1 MASRIQGITVEIGGD
16 TTKLT
21 TALKG
26 VNSEIRNTQSQFRD
40 VEKLLKLDPGNTE
53 LLSQKQRILN
63 EEVQATK
70 EKLKALKTA
79 SEQAN
84 AALEQGTITQSQY
97 DALQREI
104 IATEA
109 ALEDLEEQA
118 EQSAVA
124 LQKISATGTKLQ
136 DVGSKIEGVGKSFLP
151 VSAAVTGVGVAGLKV
166 ATDFE
171 KAMSGVQAITGATG
185 EEFEKLRETAIDLG
199 ATTAFSSGEV
209 AEAMT
214 EMAKAGWSTTQ
225 IIEGMS
231 GVLDATAASG
241 ESLATV
247 STIVADAITGF
258 GLSAKDSARVADLM
272 TQAANSGTIGV
283 SDLGESYKYVAPLA
297 QSMGLSIEDVTT
309 ALSAMSMAGIK
320 GSQAGTSLRTVL
332 ANMAKPS
339 STVASAMDELNL
351 SITNS
356 DGSFKSLDEIITTM
370 RTSFSGLTDDQKAYY
385 ATALAG
391 KEGMSGL
398 ISLLNLTQEEYDALT
413 ASMNNCS
420 GVAGETA
427 AVMQDN
433 LQSKVEQLG
442 GALESLAIKLS
453 EYVIPFLTG
462 LVEKITTAV
471 DAFTNM
477 NPIVQKAVLVI
488 GGILAVAGPI
498 LIVVGKIISAVG
510 TIMTVVPKLA
520 GVINTVKAAFAAL
533 NTTMLANPIFLII
546 AAITALVAAFIY
558 LWNTN
563 EAFRQFWIDLWEN
576 IKEVAIAVWTAIK
589 EFFVSA
595 WEAISN
601 AAQTIWNGIK
611 NFFSALWEG
620 IKTIFNT
627 VLNVIKTIVTT
638 YFNLYKT
645 IITTVFNAIKTVI
658 TTVLNAIKTVI
669 TTVWNTIKTVFTT
682 VLNTIKSVVSGAFNS
697 MWTGIKNTV
706 SGIVNTIKTGFN
718 NAVSFIKNLASS
730 AFQWGADIIQ
740 GIVNGIKSCIGKV
753 KDAVTNVAE
762 TIRSFLHFSVPD
774 EGPLTDYE
782 SWMPDFMSGL
792 AKGIEQSKS
801 MVAKAVE
808 GVAGD
813 MVISPQMAMA
823 RESRNVTSLE
833 RGNASEGLSG
843 ITSAITDALSQMSG
857 QNGDIVIPI
866 YLGGTMLDEVIVNA
880 QQRTNLRS
888 GGR

>member
-1 MASRIQGITVEIGGD
+1 M
-16 TTKLT
+16 
-21 TALKG
+21 
-26 VNSEIRNTQSQFRD
+26 NSEIRNTQSQLRD

-53 LLSQKQRILN
+53 LLSQKQRLLN
-63 EEVQATK
+63 AEVQATK
-70 EKLKALKTA
+70 EKLEALKTA

-84 AALEQGTITQSQY
+84 AALEQGAISKDQY
-97 DALQREI
+97 DELQREI
-104 IATEA
+104 IATES
-109 ALEDLEEQA
+109 ALKELEKQA

-136 DVGSKIEGVGKSFLP
+136 DIGSKVEGVGKSLLP
-151 VSAAVTGVGVAGLKV
+151 LSAAVTGVGVAGLKV

-171 KAMSGVQAITGATG
+171 KAMSGVQAITGAT
-185 EEFEKLRETAIDLG
+185 EDELEKLRETAIDLG

-225 IIEGMS
+225 IIDGMA

-241 ESLATV
+241 ESLGTV
-247 STIVADAITGF
+247 ATIVADAITGF

-356 DGSFKSLDEIITTM
+356 DGSFKSLDKIITTM

-462 LVEKITTAV
+462 LVEKITAAV

-488 GGILAVAGPI
+488 GGIIAVAGPI

-520 GVINTVKAAFAAL
+520 GVINTVKTAFAAL
-533 NTTMLANPIFLII
+533 NAAMLANPIFLVI

-558 LWNTN
+558 LWNN
-563 EAFRQFWIDLWEN
+563 CDEFRQFWIDLWEK
-576 IKEVAIAVWTAIK
+576 IKQAAIAVWTALK
-589 EFFVSA
+589 EFFTAA
-595 WEAISN
+595 WQAISST
-601 AAQTIWNGIK
+601 AQTIWNGIK

-638 YFNLYKT
+638 YFNVYKT

-658 TTVLNAIKTVI
+658 TTILNAIKTVI
-669 TTVWNTIKTVFTT
+669 KTVWNTIKNVFTT
-682 VLNTIKSVVSGAFNS
+682 VLNAIKSVVSGAFSS
-697 MWTGIKNTV
+697 MWNGIKNTV
-706 SGIVNTIKTGFN
+706 SGIVNTIKNGFN
-718 NAVSFIKNLASS
+718 NVVSFIKGLASS
-730 AFQWGADIIQ
+730 AFSWGADMIM
-740 GIVNGIKSCIGKV
+740 GIVNGIRSCIGKV
-753 KDAVTNVAE
+753 KDAVSNVAA
-762 TIRSFLHFSVPD
+762 TIRSYLHFSVPD
-774 EGPLTDYE
+774 VGPLTDYE

-801 MVAKAVE
+801 MVTKAVE

-813 MVISPQMAMA
+813 MVISPQMAAM
-823 RESRNVTSLE
+823 ESRNVTPSE
-833 RGNASEGLSG
+833 RSVTSAGLSG
-843 ITSAITDALSQMSG
+843 ITTAITDALSQLNG

-880 QQRTNLRS
+880 QQRMNLRS

>member
-26 VNSEIRNTQSQFRD
+26 VNGEIRNTQSQLRD

-53 LLSQKQRILN
+53 LLSQKQRMLN
-63 EEVQATK
+63 AEVQATK
-70 EKLKALKTA
+70 EKLEALKIA

-84 AALEQGTITQSQY
+84 AALEQGTISKDQY

-104 IATEA
+104 IATES
-109 ALEDLEEQA
+109 ALEELEKQA

-124 LQKISATGTKLQ
+124 LQKISVTGTKLQ
-136 DVGSKIEGVGKSFLP
+136 DVGSKVEGVGKSLLP
-151 VSAAVTGVGVAGLKV
+151 LSAAVTGVGVAGLKV

-185 EEFEKLRETAIDLG
+185 DEFEKLRETAINLG

-225 IIEGMS
+225 IIDGMA
-231 GVLDATAASG
+231 GVLEATAASG
-241 ESLATV
+241 ESLGTV
-247 STIVADAITGF
+247 ATIVADAITGF

-462 LVEKITTAV
+462 LVEKITAAV

-520 GVINTVKAAFAAL
+520 GVINTVKTAFAAL
-533 NTTMLANPIFLII
+533 NATMLANPIFWVI

-558 LWNTN
+558 LWNN
-563 EAFRQFWIDLWEN
+563 CDEFRQFWIDLWEN
-576 IKEVAIAVWTAIK
+576 IKQAAIAVWTALK
-589 EFFVSA
+589 EFFSA
-595 WEAISN
+595 VWQTISST
-601 AAQTIWNGIK
+601 AQTIWNGLR

-638 YFNLYKT
+638 YFNVYKT

-658 TTVLNAIKTVI
+658 TTILNAIKTVI
-669 TTVWNTIKTVFTT
+669 TTVWNTIKNVFTT
-682 VLNTIKSVVSGAFNS
+682 VLNAIKSVVSGAFNS

-706 SGIVNTIKTGFN
+706 SSIVNTIKSGFN

-730 AFQWGADIIQ
+730 AFQWGTDIIQ
-740 GIVNGIKSCIGKV
+740 GIVNGIRSCIGKV
-753 KDAVTNVAE
+753 KDAVTNVAN

-792 AKGIEQSKS
+792 AKGIEQSKR
-801 MVAKAVE
+801 MVTKAVE

-813 MVISPQMAMA
+813 MVISPQMAAMA
-823 RESRNVTSLE
+823 SRDVTP
-833 RGNASEGLSG
+833 SENSVMSAGLSG
-843 ITSAITDALSQMSG
+843 ITTAIRDAFSQLNG

-880 QQRTNLRS
+880 QQRMNLRS

>member
-21 TALKG
+21 NALKG
-26 VNSEIRNTQSQFRD
+26 VNTEIRHTQSQLRD
-40 VEKLLKLDPGNTE
+40 VEKLLKLDPSNTE
-53 LLSQKQRILN
+53 LLSQKQRLLN
-63 EEVQATK
+63 NEVQETK
-70 EKLKALKTA
+70 EKLEALKRA

-84 AALEQGTITQSQY
+84 VALEQGTITQEQY
-97 DALQREI
+97 DGLQREI
-104 IATEA
+104 IATEQ
-109 ALEDLEEQA
+109 ALKSLEKQA
-118 EQSAVA
+118 GESAVA
-124 LQKISATGTKLQ
+124 LQKISATGTKFQ
-136 DVGSKIEGVGKSFLP
+136 EVGGKIESVGKSLLP
-151 VSAAVTGVGVAGLKV
+151 VSATMTGVGVAGLKV

-171 KAMSGVQAITGATG
+171 KAMSGVKAITGATG

-225 IIEGMS
+225 IIDGMA

-241 ESLATV
+241 ENLGTV

-258 GLSAKDSARVADLM
+258 GLKAKDSARVADLM

-283 SDLGESYKYVAPLA
+283 NDLGESYKYVAPLA

-339 STVASAMDELNL
+339 KTVAEAMDALNL

-356 DGSFKSLDEIITTM
+356 DGSFKSLDEIIATV
-370 RTSFSGLTDDQKAYY
+370 RTSFNGLTDDQRAYY

-453 EYVIPFLTG
+453 DYVIPFLTELVTG
-462 LVEKITTAV
+462 LTNAVEW
-471 DAFTNM
+471 FTNL
-477 NPIVQKAVLVI
+477 NPVIQKVILFI
-488 GGILAVAGPI
+488 GGVIAVAGPL
-498 LIVVGKIISAVG
+498 LIIIGKVISLVG
-510 TIMTVVPKLA
+510 TIMTLLPKLTTL
-520 GVINTVKAAFAAL
+520 ITTVKTAFSAL
-533 NTTMLANPIFLII
+533 SAVMLANPIAIVI
-546 AAITALVAAFIY
+546 AAIAALVAAFIY
-558 LWNTN
+558 LWNN
-563 EAFRQFWIDLWEN
+563 CDEFRQFWINLWEKLKSIILSALN
-576 IKEVAIAVWTAIK
+576 FIQNNAVKA
-589 EFFVSA
+589 FQ
-595 WEAISN
+595 N
-601 AAQTIWNGIK
+601 LWNGIK
-611 NFFSALWEG
+611 N
-620 IKTIFNT
+620 K
-627 VLNVIKTIVTT
+627 
-638 YFNLYKT
+638 
-645 IITTVFNAIKTVI
+645 
-658 TTVLNAIKTVI
+658 
-669 TTVWNTIKTVFTT
+669 
-682 VLNTIKSVVSGAFNS
+682 
-697 MWTGIKNTV
+697 V
-706 SGIVNTIKTGFN
+706 SGIKETIVSGFN
-718 NAVSFIKNLASS
+718 SAVSFITNLAKS
-730 AFQWGADIIQ
+730 AYTWGTDIID
-740 GIVNGIKSCIGKV
+740 GIVRGIRACISKV
-753 KDAVTNVAE
+753 KNAVTDVAN

-792 AKGIEQSKS
+792 AKGIEKSKS
-801 MVAKAVE
+801 MVIRAVD
-808 GVAGD
+808 GLASD
-813 MVISPQMAMA
+813 MVISPQVATA
-823 RESRNVTSLE
+823 GYTNNHSGAITKD
-833 RGNASEGLSG
+833 GLSG
-843 ITSAITDALSQMSG
+843 ITSAIAEAFGQLNG

-866 YLGGTMLDEVIVNA
+866 YLGGTMLDEVIVDA

>member
-1 MASRIQGITVEIGGD
+1 MASRIQGITVEVGGD
-16 TTKLT
+16 TTKLI

-26 VNSEIRNTQSQFRD
+26 VNGEIRNTQSQLRD

-63 EEVQATK
+63 AEVQATK
-70 EKLKALKTA
+70 EKLEALKIA

-84 AALEQGTITQSQY
+84 AALEQGTISKDQY

-104 IATEA
+104 IATES
-109 ALEDLEEQA
+109 ALEELEKQA

-124 LQKISATGTKLQ
+124 LQKISVMGTKLQ
-136 DVGSKIEGVGKSFLP
+136 DIGSKVEGVGKFLLP
-151 VSAAVTGVGVAGLKV
+151 LSAAVTGVGVAGLKV

-185 EEFEKLRETAIDLG
+185 DEFEKLRETAINLG

-225 IIEGMS
+225 IIDGMA
-231 GVLDATAASG
+231 GVLDAAAASG
-241 ESLATV
+241 ESLGTV
-247 STIVADAITGF
+247 ATIVADAITGF

-332 ANMAKPS
+332 ANMTKPS

-462 LVEKITTAV
+462 LVEKITAAV

-520 GVINTVKAAFAAL
+520 GVINTVKTAFAAL
-533 NTTMLANPIFLII
+533 NAAMLANPVFLVI

-558 LWNTN
+558 LWNN
-563 EAFRQFWIDLWEN
+563 CDEFRQFWIDLWEN
-576 IKEVAIAVWTAIK
+576 IKQAAIAVWTALK
-589 EFFVSA
+589 EFFTAA
-595 WEAISN
+595 WQTISST
-601 AAQTIWNGIK
+601 AQTIWNGLR

-620 IKTIFNT
+620 IKTIFNSA
-627 VLNVIKTIVTT
+627 LNVIKTIVTT
-638 YFNLYKT
+638 YFNVYKT

-658 TTVLNAIKTVI
+658 ANILNAIKTVI
-669 TTVWNTIKTVFTT
+669 TTVWNTIKNVFTT
-682 VLNTIKSVVSGAFNS
+682 VLNAIKSVVSSAFSS
-697 MWTGIKNTV
+697 MWNGIKNTV
-706 SGIVNTIKTGFN
+706 FGIVNTIKNGFN
-718 NAVSFIKNLASS
+718 NAVSFIKGLASS
-730 AFQWGADIIQ
+730 AFSWGADMIM
-740 GIVNGIKSCIGKV
+740 GIVNGIRSCIGKV
-753 KDAVTNVAE
+753 KDAVSNVAN

-801 MVAKAVE
+801 MVTKAVE

-813 MVISPQMAMA
+813 MVISPQMAAM
-823 RESRNVTSLE
+823 ESRNVTPSE
-833 RGNASEGLSG
+833 RSVTSAGLSG
-843 ITSAITDALSQMSG
+843 ITTAITEAFSQLNG

-880 QQRTNLRS
+880 QQRMNLRS

>member
-1 MASRIQGITVEIGGD
+1 
-16 TTKLT
+16 
-21 TALKG
+21 
-26 VNSEIRNTQSQFRD
+26 
-40 VEKLLKLDPGNTE
+40 
-53 LLSQKQRILN
+53 
-63 EEVQATK
+63 
-70 EKLKALKTA
+70 
-79 SEQAN
+79 
-84 AALEQGTITQSQY
+84 
-97 DALQREI
+97 
-104 IATEA
+104 
-109 ALEDLEEQA
+109 
-118 EQSAVA
+118 
-124 LQKISATGTKLQ
+124 
-136 DVGSKIEGVGKSFLP
+136 
-151 VSAAVTGVGVAGLKV
+151 
-166 ATDFE
+166 
-171 KAMSGVQAITGATG
+171 
-185 EEFEKLRETAIDLG
+185 
-199 ATTAFSSGEV
+199 
-209 AEAMT
+209 
-214 EMAKAGWSTTQ
+214 
-225 IIEGMS
+225 
-231 GVLDATAASG
+231 
-241 ESLATV
+241 
-247 STIVADAITGF
+247 
-258 GLSAKDSARVADLM
+258 M

-320 GSQAGTSLRTVL
+320 GSWAGTSLRTVL

-427 AVMQDN
+427 DVMQDN

-462 LVEKITTAV
+462 LVEKITAAV

-520 GVINTVKAAFAAL
+520 GVINTVKTAFTAL
-533 NTTMLANPIFLII
+533 NAAMLANPIFLVI

-558 LWNTN
+558 LWNN
-563 EAFRQFWIDLWEN
+563 CDEFRQFWIDLWEN
-576 IKEVAIAVWTAIK
+576 IKQAAIAVWTALK
-589 EFFVSA
+589 EFFTAA
-595 WEAISN
+595 WQAISST
-601 AAQTIWNGIK
+601 AQTIWNGIR

-620 IKTIFNT
+620 IKTIFNSA
-627 VLNVIKTIVTT
+627 LNVIKTIVTT
-638 YFNLYKT
+638 YFNVYKT

-658 TTVLNAIKTVI
+658 TTILNAIKTVI
-669 TTVWNTIKTVFTT
+669 TTVWNTIKNVFTT
-682 VLNTIKSVVSGAFNS
+682 VLNAIKSVVSGAFRS
-697 MWTGIKNTV
+697 MWNGIKNTV
-706 SGIVNTIKTGFN
+706 SGIVNTIKNGFN
-718 NAVSFIKNLASS
+718 NAVSFIKGLASS
-730 AFQWGADIIQ
+730 AFSWGVDMIM
-740 GIVNGIKSCIGKV
+740 GIVNGIRSCIGKV
-753 KDAVTNVAE
+753 KDAVSNVAN

-801 MVAKAVE
+801 MVTKAVE

-813 MVISPQMAMA
+813 MVISPQMAAM
-823 RESRNVTSLE
+823 ESRNVTP
-833 RGNASEGLSG
+833 SENSVMSAGVSG
-843 ITSAITDALSQMSG
+843 ITTAIRDALSQLNG

-880 QQRTNLRS
+880 QQRMNLRS

>member
-1 MASRIQGITVEIGGD
+1 MVSRIQGIIVEIGGD

-21 TALKG
+21 NALKG
-26 VNSEIRNTQSQFRD
+26 VNTEIRHTQSQLRD
-40 VEKLLKLDPGNTE
+40 VEKLLKLDPSNTE
-53 LLSQKQRILN
+53 LLSQKQRLLN
-63 EEVQATK
+63 NEVQETK
-70 EKLKALKTA
+70 EKLEALKRA

-84 AALEQGTITQSQY
+84 AALEQGTITQEQY
-97 DALQREI
+97 DGLQREI
-104 IATEA
+104 IATEQ
-109 ALEDLEEQA
+109 ALKDLEKQA
-118 EQSAVA
+118 GKSAVA
-124 LQKISATGTKLQ
+124 LQKISATGTKFQ
-136 DVGSKIEGVGKSFLP
+136 EVGGKVESVGKALLP
-151 VSAAVTGVGVAGLKV
+151 VSATVTAVGAAGLKV

-171 KAMSGVQAITGATG
+171 KSMSGVQAITGATG
-185 EEFEKLRETAIDLG
+185 EEFEKLRETAINLG

-225 IIEGMS
+225 IIDGMA

-339 STVASAMDELNL
+339 STVASAMDDLSI

-356 DGSFKSLDEIITTM
+356 DGSFKSLDEIITIM
-370 RTSFSGLTDDQKAYY
+370 RTSFDGLTDDQKAYY

-413 ASMNNCS
+413 ASMNNCT
-420 GVAGETA
+420 GVAEETA

-453 EYVIPFLTG
+453 DYVIPFLTELVNG
-462 LVEKITTAV
+462 LTRTVEW
-471 DAFTNM
+471 FTNL
-477 NPIVQKAVLVI
+477 NPVIQKVI
-488 GGILAVAGPI
+488 LFIAGVIAVAGPL
-498 LIVVGKIISAVG
+498 LIIIGKVISLVG
-510 TIMTVVPKLA
+510 TIMTLLPKLTTL
-520 GVINTVKAAFAAL
+520 ITTVKTAFSAL
-533 NTTMLANPIFLII
+533 SAVLLANPIALVI
-546 AAITALVAAFIY
+546 AAIAALVAAFIY
-558 LWNTN
+558 LWNN
-563 EAFRQFWIDLWEN
+563 CEEFRQFWINLWEKLKGVILSALN
-576 IKEVAIAVWTAIK
+576 FIQNNAVKA
-589 EFFVSA
+589 FQ
-595 WEAISN
+595 N
-601 AAQTIWNGIK
+601 LWNGIK
-611 NFFSALWEG
+611 N
-620 IKTIFNT
+620 K
-627 VLNVIKTIVTT
+627 
-638 YFNLYKT
+638 
-645 IITTVFNAIKTVI
+645 
-658 TTVLNAIKTVI
+658 
-669 TTVWNTIKTVFTT
+669 
-682 VLNTIKSVVSGAFNS
+682 
-697 MWTGIKNTV
+697 V
-706 SGIVNTIKTGFN
+706 SGIKETIVSGFN
-718 NAVSFIKNLASS
+718 SAVSFITNLAKS
-730 AFQWGADIIQ
+730 AYTWGTDIID
-740 GIVNGIKSCIGKV
+740 GIVRGIRACISKV
-753 KDAVTNVAE
+753 KNAVTDVAN

-792 AKGIEQSKS
+792 AKGIEKSKN
-801 MVAKAVE
+801 MVIKAVD
-808 GVAGD
+808 GLASD
-813 MVISPQMAMA
+813 MVISPQVATA
-823 RESRNVTSLE
+823 GYTNRY
-833 RGNASEGLSG
+833 NATISADGIAG
-843 ITSAITDALSQMSG
+843 ITSAIAEAFGKMNA

-866 YLGGTMLDEVIVNA
+866 YLGGTMLDEMIVNA